1 MLVRRRPLVPRRV
14 AFAALLACALIGT
27 ASSARAETIAPVE
40 GPWTGITSV
49 GLPVHFRV
57 EGGNVVDVHW
67 GFHYGECGD
76 LESHTSNVEAIDAEG
91 HWSFED
97 STETSIEGSFV
108 AADRVEGAVSVV
120 ERMLPGCPATH
131 ATFVAIP
138 GERPPPYPP
147 QYYAVTNKK
156 TGYQERLPYTMP
168 INPSYKLWL
177 YQLKWRNWGTPVALG
192 RGHAEIRRFK
202 KAWNPEVHVRLSRP
216 IADGPHK
223 RLYSVMR
230 WTLSGYVPPPFPRR
244 GELRFRPPAK
254 DR

>member
-1 MLVRRRPLVPRRV
+1 MVQLVRSARPSMVWWV
-14 AFAALLACALIGT
+14 AAALALLLAAVPAG
-27 ASSARAETIAPVE
+27 ARAESVTPVG

-49 GLPVHFRV
+49 GLPVHFSV

-67 GFHYGECGD
+67 GFHYGECG
-76 LESHTSNVEAIDAEG
+76 EPIDAEG
-91 HWSFED
+91 RWSFED
-97 STETSIEGSFV
+97 STEASIEGTFV
-108 AADRVEGAVSVV
+108 SPERVEGAVSVV

-138 GERPPPYPP
+138 GESPPPYPP

-192 RGHAEIRRFK
+192 HGHAEIRRFK
-202 KAWNPEVHVRLSRP
+202 QSWHPAVHIRLSRP
-216 IADGPHK
+216 IPDGPHK

-230 WTLSGYVPPPFPRR
+230 WTLSGYVPPPFPRH
-244 GELRFRPPAK
+244 GKLKFHAPAG
-254 DR
+254 

>member
-1 MLVRRRPLVPRRV
+1 MWWL
-14 AFAALLACALIGT
+14 AAAVTLAWALIG
-27 ASSARAETIAPVE
+27 APSPARAEGVTPVE

-49 GLPVHFRV
+49 GLPVHFTV

-67 GFHYGECGD
+67 GFHYGECGND
-76 LESHTSNVEAIDAEG
+76 ESHTSNVVPIDAAG

-97 STETSIEGSFV
+97 STEASIEGTFV
-108 AADRVEGAVSVV
+108 AAEKVEGTVSVV

-138 GERPPPYPP
+138 GEKPPPYPP
-147 QYYAVTNKK
+147 QYFAVTNVK

-177 YQLKWRNWGTPVALG
+177 YRLKWRNWGTPVALG
-192 RGHAEIRRFK
+192 RGWAEIRRFK
-202 KAWNPEVHVRLSRP
+202 KEWNPEVHVRLSRP
-216 IADGPHK
+216 IPDGPHK

-230 WTLSGYVPPPFPRR
+230 WTLSGYVPPRFPRH
-244 GELRFRPPAK
+244 GELKFHRPRK
-254 DR
+254 NR